1 MSTAT
6 KTAPA
11 PAAAPTETA
20 TVSRPSIF
28 RAPESFRR
36 FVSGSTPH
44 QPDPDLDDTGW
55 QEPETYSAVISRKEH
70 PREPAALAAIRDVL
84 RQKASVDSGTSSSLL
99 TAAGISSGKTSGTET
114 PRSARA
120 KPAVEVSTLAADGL
134 VSGMPVTVESA
145 GKILHELEAVSKGNV
160 SRSSLT
166 DSRRLSS
173 GFFEA
178 TIRRAKASSIMA
190 DSDGSTI
197 QDGAGSSIIITPPPL
212 PPKDDVELK
221 EGEEEEAPKGPGS
234 VGSDGEPPP
243 TPAKSGFT
251 TSFTNSLTSAMRYV
265 FKPEELPARPPSG
278 MSHHGLLLSA
288 ADAPAI
294 DERPHIKYDW
304 TIGKRLRFSC
314 TVYYAKQFDQLRR
327 RCGVDETFLRS
338 MARSENWAAE
348 GGKSRSN
355 FWKTADNRF
364 IIKTL
369 VNAWNVADLYV
380 YG

>member
-1 MSTAT
+1 MSSARNNTSPT
-6 KTAPA
+6 VPPTTPA
-11 PAAAPTETA
+11 VA
-20 TVSRPSIF
+20 RPSLF
-28 RAPESFRR
+28 RAPESFKR
-36 FVSGSTPH
+36 FVSGSVP
-44 QPDPDLDDTGW
+44 QLPDPDHDDAGW

-70 PREPAALAAIRDVL
+70 PREPAALTAIRDVL
-84 RQKASVDSGTSSSLL
+84 RQKASADSGTSSSLL
-99 TAAGISSGKTSGTET
+99 TSAGAPGGKLNGVET

-120 KPAVEVSTLAADGL
+120 KPAVELSTLAADGQ

-145 GKILHELEAVSKGNV
+145 GKILHELEAVSKANS
-160 SRSSLT
+160 SRTSLS
-166 DSRRLSS
+166 DSRPSSS

-178 TIRRAKASSIMA
+178 NIRRGKASSILT

-197 QDGAGSSIIITPPPL
+197 QDHSGSSVIATPPPL
-212 PPKDDVELK
+212 PPKEFAELQSS
-221 EGEEEEAPKGPGS
+221 EEAAKSPQP
-234 VGSDGEPPP
+234 SDTELPP

-251 TSFTNSLTSAMRYV
+251 SAFANSLTSAMRYV
-265 FKPEELPARPPSG
+265 LAPGEVPRPSSA
-278 MSHHGLLLSA
+278 MAHHGLLS

-314 TVYYAKQFDQLRR
+314 TVYYAKQFDQLRK
-327 RCGVDETFLRS
+327 RCGIDEVFLQS

-355 FWKTADNRF
+355 FWRTADNRF

-369 VNAWNVADLYV
+369 VNAWNVADLSATIV
-380 YG
+380 FVLMRCR

>member
-1 MSTAT
+1 MSTPRSAP
-6 KTAPA
+6 APA
-11 PAAAPTETA
+11 PAAIPTDAA
-20 TVSRPSIF
+20 TESRPSIF

-55 QEPETYSAVISRKEH
+55 QEPETYSAVISRKEY
-70 PREPAALAAIRDVL
+70 PREPAALAVIRDVL
-84 RQKASVDSGTSSSLL
+84 RQKASTDSGTSSSLL
-99 TAAGISSGKTSGTET
+99 TAAGITSGRTSGTET

-134 VSGMPVTVESA
+134 VSGMPVTVETA
-145 GKILHELEAVSKGNV
+145 GKILHDLEAVSKANP
-160 SRSSLT
+160 SRSSLS
-166 DSRRLSS
+166 DSRRMSS

-178 TIRRAKASSIMA
+178 TIRRTKGFSIVT

-197 QDGAGSSIIITPPPL
+197 QDGAVATPPPL
-212 PPKDDVELK
+212 PPKDSAGSK
-221 EGEEEEAPKGPGS
+221 EGEEAPRGPGS
-234 VGSDGEPPP
+234 VGSDAEPPP

-251 TSFTNSLTSAMRYV
+251 STFTNSLTSAMRYV
-265 FKPEELPARPPSG
+265 FKPEELPRPPSG
-278 MSHHGLLLSA
+278 MSHHGLLS

-314 TVYYAKQFDQLRR
+314 TVYYAKQFDQLRK
-327 RCGVDETFLRS
+327 RCGVDDVFMKS

-380 YG
+380 RFRFVRQLLC